1 MAGDAIGAV
10 ERVFRQGK
18 GRVLAGLMR
27 RFGDLGL
34 AEDVLQEACRKALE
48 CWPQAG
54 MPDNPAAWL
63 TSVARHA
70 ALDHVRRAGKN
81 VPDGDAVLA
90 RLPAA
95 TAEETHAIADDRL
108 RLLFIC
114 CHPALAPEAQV
125 ALALRTLCGLSTA
138 EIAHAFGV
146 AEATL
151 SQRLL
156 RARRKIAEARIPF
169 ELPPAQDWP
178 QRLAQVLHVIYLVFS
193 EGYCASGGD
202 ALLRADLCAEA
213 LRLGQLLDSLLPGQP
228 EVQGLLAL
236 LLLQASRG
244 AARLSPE
251 GHLLTLE
258 EQDRRLWQG
267 DLIAEGLAL
276 LERALGARAP
286 GPYQLQAAVAALHAQ
301 GGHGGP
307 DGLAPD
313 PRAVWRLVAAQAGT
327 FDLAQCRDRLRHG
340 AWRRT
345 RPGVAGSPGS
355 LAQPGPVALSARGP
369 GRPAAPPGRP
379 GGGAPG
385 LRAGRVPGVECGRKA
400 IPSPA
405 SGGNAP
411 AACIMH
417 ASSNRLPTMTNTTHF
432 GYKTVAEDDKVREV
446 AKVFHSVAAKYDVMN
461 DLMSGGLHRLWKT
474 FTIANAG
481 VRPGFKVLDIAGGT
495 GDLSKAFAKQAGPT
509 GEVWLTDINESM
521 LRVGRDR
528 LLNRGLL
535 TPTLLCDAEK
545 LPFPDNYFDRVS
557 VAFGLRNMTHQAV
570 ALADMRRV
578 LKPGGKLLVLEF
590 SKVAAPLQK
599 PYDLYSFSV
608 LPWFGQK
615 IAGDAE
621 SYRYL
626 AESIRM
632 HPDQETLKT
641 MMETAGLERV
651 QYYNLTAGIAALHTG
666 IKM

>member
-10 ERVFRQGK
+10 ERVFRQEK
-18 GRVLAGLMR
+18 GRVLAGLVR

-138 EIAHAFGV
+138 EIARAF
-146 AEATL
+146 ALPEATL

-258 EQDRRLWQG
+258 EQDCRLWHG
-267 DLIAEGLAL
+267 ALIAEGLAL
-276 LERALGARAP
+276 LERALGARSP
-286 GPYQLQAAVAALHAQ
+286 GPYQLQAAIAALHARAATADQ
-301 GGHGGP
+301 TDWRQIHVLYGALLRHKPEPLILLNAVIACAMAHGAGHG
-307 DGLAPD
+307 LE
-313 PRAVWRLVAAQAGT
+313 WL
-327 FDLAQCRDRLRHG
+327 DRLE
-340 AWRRT
+340 AV
-345 RPGVAGSPGS
+345 PS
-355 LAQPGPVALSARGP
+355 LAQSHYLHAARADLLRRQGD
-369 GRPAAPPGRP
+369 RAAAHQAYAQAASLASNAVERQYL
-379 GGGAPG
+379 
-385 LRAGRVPGVECGRKA
+385 LRRQGE
-400 IPSPA
+400 
-405 SGGNAP
+405 
-411 AACIMH
+411 M
-417 ASSNRLPTMTNTTHF
+417 RLP
-432 GYKTVAEDDKVREV
+432 
-446 AKVFHSVAAKYDVMN
+446 
-461 DLMSGGLHRLWKT
+461 
-474 FTIANAG
+474 
-481 VRPGFKVLDIAGGT
+481 
-495 GDLSKAFAKQAGPT
+495 
-509 GEVWLTDINESM
+509 
-521 LRVGRDR
+521 
-528 LLNRGLL
+528 
-535 TPTLLCDAEK
+535 
-545 LPFPDNYFDRVS
+545 
-557 VAFGLRNMTHQAV
+557 
-570 ALADMRRV
+570 
-578 LKPGGKLLVLEF
+578 LV
-590 SKVAAPLQK
+590 
-599 PYDLYSFSV
+599 
-608 LPWFGQK
+608 
-615 IAGDAE
+615 
-621 SYRYL
+621 
-626 AESIRM
+626 
-632 HPDQETLKT
+632 
-641 MMETAGLERV
+641 
-651 QYYNLTAGIAALHTG
+651 
-666 IKM
+666 

>member
-10 ERVFRQGK
+10 ERVFRQEK
-18 GRVLAGLMR
+18 GRVLAGLVR

-138 EIAHAFGV
+138 EIARAF
-146 AEATL
+146 ALPEATL

-213 LRLGQLLDSLLPGQP
+213 LRLGRLLDSLLPGQP

-267 DLIAEGLAL
+267 ALIAEGLAL

-286 GPYQLQAAVAALHAQ
+286 GPYQLQAAIAALHARAATADQ
-301 GGHGGP
+301 TDWRQIHVLYGALLRHKPEPLILLNAVIACAMAHGAGHG
-307 DGLAPD
+307 LA
-313 PRAVWRLVAAQAGT
+313 WL
-327 FDLAQCRDRLRHG
+327 DRLE
-340 AWRRT
+340 AV
-345 RPGVAGSPGS
+345 PS
-355 LAQPGPVALSARGP
+355 LAQSHYLHAARADLLRRQGD
-369 GRPAAPPGRP
+369 RAAAHQAYAR
-379 GGGAPG
+379 AASLASNAVERQYL
-385 LRAGRVPGVECGRKA
+385 LRRQGE
-400 IPSPA
+400 
-405 SGGNAP
+405 
-411 AACIMH
+411 M
-417 ASSNRLPTMTNTTHF
+417 RLP
-432 GYKTVAEDDKVREV
+432 
-446 AKVFHSVAAKYDVMN
+446 
-461 DLMSGGLHRLWKT
+461 
-474 FTIANAG
+474 
-481 VRPGFKVLDIAGGT
+481 
-495 GDLSKAFAKQAGPT
+495 
-509 GEVWLTDINESM
+509 
-521 LRVGRDR
+521 
-528 LLNRGLL
+528 
-535 TPTLLCDAEK
+535 
-545 LPFPDNYFDRVS
+545 
-557 VAFGLRNMTHQAV
+557 
-570 ALADMRRV
+570 
-578 LKPGGKLLVLEF
+578 LV
-590 SKVAAPLQK
+590 
-599 PYDLYSFSV
+599 
-608 LPWFGQK
+608 
-615 IAGDAE
+615 
-621 SYRYL
+621 
-626 AESIRM
+626 
-632 HPDQETLKT
+632 
-641 MMETAGLERV
+641 
-651 QYYNLTAGIAALHTG
+651 
-666 IKM
+666 

>member
-10 ERVFRQGK
+10 ERVFRQEK

-70 ALDHVRRAGKN
+70 ALDHVRRAGKS

-138 EIAHAFGV
+138 EIACAF
-146 AEATL
+146 ALPEATL

-213 LRLGQLLDSLLPGQP
+213 LRLGRLLDSLLPGQP

-267 DLIAEGLAL
+267 ALIAEGLAL

-286 GPYQLQAAVAALHAQ
+286 GPYQLQAAIAALHARAATADQ
-301 GGHGGP
+301 TDWRQIHVLYGALLRHKPEPLILLNAVIACAMAYGAGHG
-307 DGLAPD
+307 LA
-313 PRAVWRLVAAQAGT
+313 WL
-327 FDLAQCRDRLRHG
+327 DRLE
-340 AWRRT
+340 AV
-345 RPGVAGSPGS
+345 PS
-355 LAQPGPVALSARGP
+355 LAQSHYLHAARADLLRRQGD
-369 GRPAAPPGRP
+369 RAAAHQAYAQAASLASNAVERQYL
-379 GGGAPG
+379 
-385 LRAGRVPGVECGRKA
+385 LRRQGE
-400 IPSPA
+400 
-405 SGGNAP
+405 
-411 AACIMH
+411 M
-417 ASSNRLPTMTNTTHF
+417 RLP
-432 GYKTVAEDDKVREV
+432 
-446 AKVFHSVAAKYDVMN
+446 
-461 DLMSGGLHRLWKT
+461 
-474 FTIANAG
+474 
-481 VRPGFKVLDIAGGT
+481 
-495 GDLSKAFAKQAGPT
+495 
-509 GEVWLTDINESM
+509 
-521 LRVGRDR
+521 
-528 LLNRGLL
+528 
-535 TPTLLCDAEK
+535 
-545 LPFPDNYFDRVS
+545 
-557 VAFGLRNMTHQAV
+557 
-570 ALADMRRV
+570 
-578 LKPGGKLLVLEF
+578 LV
-590 SKVAAPLQK
+590 
-599 PYDLYSFSV
+599 
-608 LPWFGQK
+608 
-615 IAGDAE
+615 
-621 SYRYL
+621 
-626 AESIRM
+626 
-632 HPDQETLKT
+632 
-641 MMETAGLERV
+641 
-651 QYYNLTAGIAALHTG
+651 
-666 IKM
+666 